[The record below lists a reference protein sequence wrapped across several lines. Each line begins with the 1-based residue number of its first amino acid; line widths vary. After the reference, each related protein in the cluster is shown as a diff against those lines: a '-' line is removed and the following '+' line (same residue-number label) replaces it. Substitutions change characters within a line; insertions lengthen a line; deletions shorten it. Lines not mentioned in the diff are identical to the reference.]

1 MRRLFCYCICLFLII
16 SLSAQSFEERYRQF
30 RQQAKQD
37 YTDFRSAA
45 NQRYAD
51 FLRSAWEYYRLAPAI
66 HRPKEEQVP
75 PVVYD
80 EQNQRDNGQKRDD
93 NNIPYEDII
102 PRPNPTPQP
111 QPVSPVIQRNEH
123 KTVLRVDFFGTSL
136 SFRYPETAFSLP
148 SIQGD
153 NLAEAW
159 ELLATEQYDNLLY
172 DCLSARDRAFFP
184 AESLY
189 YPYCDCE
196 DRSILFA
203 HLVRDLLGLEVVLLY
218 YPGHLASAV
227 CLNQPVHGD
236 FLTVCGKRYVVCDP
250 TYIGAPVGAT
260 MPGMD
265 NKAAKVIMLSKTI
278 RPPAAVGSACSLI
291 PHTEPD
297 LLSTLLRDGR
307 CLWDGLVAGAAGAGC
322 APCGLSWRRRRRRP
336 NGTCPCPQPA
346 NN

>member
-1 MRRLFCYCICLFLII
+1 M
-16 SLSAQSFEERYRQF
+16 
-30 RQQAKQD
+30 
-37 YTDFRSAA
+37 
-45 NQRYAD
+45 YAD
-51 FLRSAWEYYRLAPAI
+51 TPLDEKTKQQLYPALRQAI
-66 HRPKEEQVP
+66 RGVP
-75 PVVYD
+75 
-80 EQNQRDNGQKRDD
+80 ELQA
-93 NNIPYEDII
+93 
-102 PRPNPTPQP
+102 
-111 QPVSPVIQRNEH
+111 VSLLLNWVQ
-123 KTVLRVDFFGTSL
+123 
-136 SFRYPETAFSLP
+136 TAF
-148 SIQGD
+148 
-153 NLAEAW
+153 EY
-159 ELLATEQYDNLLY
+159 EYD
-172 DCLSARDRAFFP
+172 DKVWGGDRAFFP

-196 DRSILFA
+196 DRSILFSR
-203 HLVRDLLGLEVVLLY
+203 LVRDLLGLEVVLLY

-297 LLSTLLRDGR
+297 LSSTLLRDGR
-307 CLWDGLVAGAAGAGC
+307 CLWDGPAAGAAGAGC